1 MINNWFIKFRADD
14 LIEQLKEDNHQ
25 LNDELDQ
32 ADIDLED
39 LKTKLTASKQEFS
52 KLKTET
58 SRVVIENHDMLTK
71 IQTRYGTNSL
81 TN

>member
-1 MINNWFIKFRADD
+1 MFIKFRADD

-39 LKTKLTASKQEFS
+39 LKTKLAASNREFS

-58 SRVVIENHDMLTK
+58 SRVVIENYDMLTK